1 MNGDESKVWAWW
13 ALQLHWEVFLGALED
28 LPHEMNFHAI
38 MLHMGDMVP
47 SDDEED
53 DPRTSL
59 NAITDISSAE
69 MMQLH
74 IWLANATL
82 EVLIDSGSTHS
93 FMFMR
98 NSAAWSTS

>member
-1 MNGDESKVWAWW
+1 
-13 ALQLHWEVFLGALED
+13 
-28 LPHEMNFHAI
+28 MNFHAI

-74 IWLANATL
+74 I
-82 EVLIDSGSTHS
+82 
-93 FMFMR
+93 
-98 NSAAWSTS
+98 